1 MKTGFFHFTPA
12 SVGAFL
18 MCIGLTDLSS
28 SAMSTHAEEAK
39 TTAPQV
45 VLAETYNAVTRIYF
59 TNTAVHKGSHKPGL
73 VERRFRADVKYWLM
87 DAKYYE
93 RGELSV
99 GNPPLVDLVRKLGS
113 KDLLETE
120 PTTLSAMAY
129 NIALGVLQQ
138 YPIMQRIEI
147 HLIHFSRGLESNDE
161 AEDNHVVN
169 LVLQR

>member
-1 MKTGFFHFTPA
+1 MKTGFIHFTPA
-12 SVGAFL
+12 SLGAFL
-18 MCIGLTDLSS
+18 ICIGLTDLSP
-28 SAMSTHAEEAK
+28 SAMSAYAEEAK
-39 TTAPQV
+39 SSAPRV

-113 KDLLETE
+113 KNLPESPLEKW
-120 PTTLSAMAY
+120 
-129 NIALGVLQQ
+129 I
-138 YPIMQRIEI
+138 R
-147 HLIHFSRGLESNDE
+147 
-161 AEDNHVVN
+161 
-169 LVLQR
+169 

>member
-1 MKTGFFHFTPA
+1 MKTGFFHFTPVSA
-12 SVGAFL
+12 GAFL
-18 MCIGLTDLSS
+18 MCIGLTNLSPCAT
-28 SAMSTHAEEAK
+28 SARAEEPKA
-39 TTAPQV
+39 TAPQV
-45 VLAETYNAVTRIYF
+45 VLTETYNAVTRIYF

-113 KDLLETE
+113 KSLPESE

-129 NIALGVLQQ
+129 EIARGVLEQ

-147 HLIHFSRGLESNDE
+147 RLTHFSRGLERKDE

>member
-12 SVGAFL
+12 FVGVFL
-18 MCIGLTDLSS
+18 MYIGLTNLSP
-28 SAMSTHAEEAK
+28 SAIGAYAEEAK
-39 TTAPQV
+39 ATAPQV

-59 TNTAVHKGSHKPGL
+59 TNTAVHKGSHKPGP

-93 RGELSV
+93 RGDLSV

-113 KDLLETE
+113 KNLPESE

-129 NIALGVLQQ
+129 EIARGVLEQ
-138 YPIMQRIEI
+138 YPIMQRIEVR
-147 HLIHFSRGLESNDE
+147 LIHFSRGLESKDE

>member
-1 MKTGFFHFTPA
+1 MKIGFFHFTPV
-12 SVGAFL
+12 SVVAFL
-18 MCIGLTDLSS
+18 MCIGLTNLSP
-28 SAMSTHAEEAK
+28 SAISAFAQEAK
-39 TTAPQV
+39 ATAPQV

-113 KDLLETE
+113 KNLPESE

-129 NIALGVLQQ
+129 EIARSVLEQ

-147 HLIHFSRGLESNDE
+147 RLIHFSRGLESKDE